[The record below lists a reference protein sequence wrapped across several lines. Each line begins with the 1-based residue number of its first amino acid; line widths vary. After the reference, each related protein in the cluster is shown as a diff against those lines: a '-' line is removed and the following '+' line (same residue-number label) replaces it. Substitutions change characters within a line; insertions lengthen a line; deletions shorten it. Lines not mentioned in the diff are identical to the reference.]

1 MRSSALIGIFLAAT
15 MAAPAA
21 AQEVEAEVRAE
32 DGDSRAERRL
42 ERMERRESRI
52 ARLPEERGEPA
63 EVTVEREEAR
73 PNRRE
78 ARQREERVEAVRQ
91 DAPVEHRE
99 SSDSRREGFA
109 RNLDRIFGSRNR
121 EDRQEH
127 RRDDRGSRRDHRET
141 HRDYRRDHEALH
153 RSDPTR
159 REHERFHREVNR
171 DHNRWH
177 QRWDHN
183 WRRDSRYDWQRY
195 RYSNRGL
202 YRPGRYYSPYRGY
215 RYRPISIGI
224 RLGSG
229 FYSHPYW
236 INDPWRYRLPQA
248 YAGTRWVRYYDDV
261 VLVDLFT
268 GEVVD
273 VIYNFFW

>member
-1 MRSSALIGIFLAAT
+1 MRRALIGIFLAAT
-15 MAAPAA
+15 MATPLA
-21 AQEVEAEVRAE
+21 AQDTDETQVREVARERAPRGE
-32 DGDSRAERRL
+32 DGESRSARIQQRMEERAERQS
-42 ERMERRESRI
+42 RRE
-52 ARLPEERGEPA
+52 APER
-63 EVTVEREEAR
+63 EAR
-73 PNRRE
+73 PE
-78 ARQREERVEAVRQ
+78 PPRQEERA
-91 DAPVEHRE
+91 RE
-99 SSDSRREGFA
+99 RTERTETDVSRREGMN
-109 RNLDRIFGSRNR
+109 RTIGGS
-121 EDRQEH
+121 
-127 RRDDRGSRRDHRET
+127 RRDDRRDQHRET
-141 HRDYRRDHEALH
+141 HRDYQREHDRLH

-183 WRRDSRYDWQRY
+183 WRRDSRYDWERY

-202 YRPGRYYSPYRGY
+202 YSLGRYNAPYRGY
-215 RYRPISIGI
+215 RYRPLSIGI

-236 INDPWRYRLPQA
+236 INDPWRYRLPHA

-261 VLVDLFT
+261 LLVDLFT

-273 VIYNFFW
+273 VIRNFFW

>member
-1 MRSSALIGIFLAAT
+1 MRRALIGIFLAAT
-15 MAAPAA
+15 MATPLA
-21 AQEVEAEVRAE
+21 AQPVNEVSAEDELRARPPAHQRQERTERRQERTESREERRAE
-32 DGDSRAERRL
+32 REARQPEPRAERPRAERRRD
-42 ERMERRESRI
+42 ERTD
-52 ARLPEERGEPA
+52 EP
-63 EVTVEREEAR
+63 VERTEPVR
-73 PNRRE
+73 DRRDNIT
-78 ARQREERVEAVRQ
+78 RTIDRVFGDR
-91 DAPVEHRE
+91 R
-99 SSDSRREGFA
+99 SRRE
-109 RNLDRIFGSRNR
+109 
-121 EDRQEH
+121 
-127 RRDDRGSRRDHRET
+127 DHRDT
-141 HRDYRRDHEALH
+141 HSDYRRDHDELH
-153 RSDPTR
+153 RRNPTD
-159 REHERFHREVNR
+159 REHRRFHREVNR

-177 QRWDHN
+177 NRWDHN

-202 YRPGRYYSPYRGY
+202 FSIGRYSSPYRGY
-215 RYRPISIGI
+215 RYRPLSIGI

-236 INDPWRYRLPQA
+236 INDPWRYRLPHA